1 MATYIDLTNE
11 LLRRLN
17 EVVIDQ
23 NDFPAVRNIQAL
35 AKDAINSSIRKIIQS
50 AQEWPFTLT
59 TYSQTLTAGTREYDF
74 PADMSSVDWD
84 SFYIK
89 QLASKS
95 NQPQKLSVI
104 PYTEYL
110 FRYRPDDE
118 TGDEGSG
125 IAIPFRVY
133 QTQEEKFGVTPSPN
147 DAYVVEYKYWTF
159 PTSLNLYTDTAVI
172 PDRFNHVIIDG
183 AMMYMMRFRSNEQ
196 SAQIHQNDFDEG
208 IKMMRR
214 LLVDDKLFV
223 RSTYKPRSTF
233 NSYALRVVVD
243 GG

>member
-1 MATYIDLTNE
+1 MATFLNITNE

-17 EVVIDQ
+17 EVTIDQ
-23 NDFPAVRNIQAL
+23 ADFLTVRNVQAL
-35 AKDAINSSIRKIIQS
+35 AKDSVNSSVRKIIQS

-59 TYSQTLTAGTREYDF
+59 TYEQTLTAGTREYDF
-74 PADMSSVDWD
+74 PADMSSVDWE

-95 NQPQKLSVI
+95 NQPRKLAVI

-110 FRYRPDDE
+110 ETYRPSDE
-118 TGDEGSG
+118 TGDSGSG
-125 IAIPFRVY
+125 IGVPLRVY

-147 DAYVVEYKYWTF
+147 DAYVIEYKYWTF
-159 PTSLNLYTDTAVI
+159 PTAMTAFDDVCVI
-172 PDRFNHVIIDG
+172 PDRFIHVVIDG

-196 SAQIHQNDFDEG
+196 SAAVHQNDFVEG

-214 LLVDDKLFV
+214 VLVDDNLSL
-223 RSTYKPRSTF
+223 RSTYNPRTVF
-233 NSYALRVVVD
+233 NAYLPTRVL
-243 GG
+243 

>member
-17 EVVIDQ
+17 EVVIEQ
-23 NDFPAVRNIQAL
+23 NDFPNVRNVQAL
-35 AKDAINSSIRKIIQS
+35 AKDAVNSSIRKIIQS
-50 AQEWPFTLT
+50 AQEWPFTLS
-59 TYSQTLTAGTREYDF
+59 TYSQTLTAGTREYAF
-74 PADMSSVDWD
+74 PADLSSVDWD

-89 QLASKS
+89 QLASKN

-104 PYTEYL
+104 PYTEYIKN
-110 FRYRPDDE
+110 YRPSDE
-118 TGDEGSG
+118 TGDTGSG
-125 IAIPFRVY
+125 IGIPLRIY

-147 DAYVVEYKYWTF
+147 DAYVIEYKYWTF
-159 PTSLNLYTDTAVI
+159 PTSLTLYTDTAVI

-196 SAQIHQNDFDEG
+196 SAQIHQNDFAEG
-208 IKMMRR
+208 IKMMLR
-214 LLVDDKLFV
+214 LLVDDKLSV
-223 RSTYKPRSTF
+223 RSTYTPRSNS
-233 NSYALRVVVD
+233 NSYSLRLVAD

>member
-1 MATYIDLTNE
+1 MATVLNITNE

-23 NDFPAVRNIQAL
+23 ADFAGVRNVQAL
-35 AKDAINSSIRKIIQS
+35 AKDSVNSSVRKIIQS

-59 TYSQTLTAGTREYDF
+59 TYEQTLTAGTREYDF
-74 PADMSSVDWD
+74 PADMSSVDWE

-95 NQPQKLSVI
+95 NQPRKLAVI

-110 FRYRPDDE
+110 ESYRSSDE
-118 TGDEGSG
+118 TGDTGSG
-125 IAIPFRVY
+125 IAVPLRVY
-133 QTQEEKFGVTPSPN
+133 QTQEEKFGVTPSPD
-147 DAYVVEYKYWTF
+147 DAYVIEYKYWTF
-159 PTSLNLYTDTAVI
+159 PTAMTAFDDVCVI
-172 PDRFNHVIIDG
+172 PDRFVHVVIDG

-196 SAQIHQNDFDEG
+196 SAAVHQNDFVEG

-214 LLVDDKLFV
+214 VLVDDNLSL
-223 RSTYKPRSTF
+223 RSTYNPRTVF
-233 NSYALRVVVD
+233 NAYLPTRVL
-243 GG
+243 